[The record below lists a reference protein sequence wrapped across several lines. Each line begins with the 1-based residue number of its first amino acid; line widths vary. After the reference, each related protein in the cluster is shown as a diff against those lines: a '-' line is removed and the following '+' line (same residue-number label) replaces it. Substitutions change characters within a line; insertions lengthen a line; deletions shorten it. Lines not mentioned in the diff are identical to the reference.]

1 MPYKAGIATEQIV
14 TEDEYR
20 RFRELIE
27 ERFGMKLKGG
37 RRLTFHM
44 KVSHRLA
51 ILGLETYQQYYD
63 YLLSDTEGLEPAIL
77 LSHLANHET
86 CFFRDREQ
94 IKLLTSL
101 LNEAAAGQQ
110 PGQKKSIRI
119 LSAASG
125 TGEEAYTLSSVI
137 QSCGF
142 CPPEWD
148 VKIIGIDVDPAAIAR
163 AKAGRYNRNSFS
175 DKVSGSTFMPEDFI
189 AEGDHY
195 IVKPILRKNVEFR
208 AANLVDSGSFAGL
221 GLMDIILCRHVLENM
236 TESGIQRAVRNL
248 SGILSDEGYLFIGTS
263 ESIIQHTSLFVPQ
276 YVGGLTVYR
285 KNVRSRQGQTG
296 LRARRFLQQEAK

>member
-1 MPYKAGIATEQIV
+1 MTNKAGIATERIV

-44 KVSHRLA
+44 KISHRLA

-63 YLLSDTEGLEPAIL
+63 YLVSDPEGIEPAIL

-94 IKLLTSL
+94 IKLLSSL

-110 PGQKKSIRI
+110 PGHKRGIRI

-137 QSCGF
+137 RSCGF

-148 VKIIGIDVDPAAIAR
+148 VKIIGIDVDPAALS
-163 AKAGRYNRNSFS
+163 KAQKGRYTRNSFS
-175 DKVSGSTFMPEDFI
+175 DTVSGSTFIREDFI
-189 AEGDHY
+189 AEGDQY
-195 IVKPILRKNVEFR
+195 IVKPDLRENVEFR
-208 AANLVDSGSFAGL
+208 SANLVDSGSFAGL
-221 GLMDIILCRHVLENM
+221 GVMDIIFCRHVLENM

-248 SGILSDEGYLFIGTS
+248 FSILADDGYLFIGTS
-263 ESIIQHTSLFVPQ
+263 ESLIQYTSLFVPQ
-276 YVGGLTVYR
+276 YVGGMTVYR
-285 KNVRSRQGQTG
+285 KNVRNRQAQTG